1 MQSSRS
7 DKENLNVGQFGMTET
22 DCNHD
27 DVDLGGDLNLRLVQS
42 ISSDRSVAENVN
54 VGQSDFST
62 KGEVDCNQN
71 DEVDR

>member
-1 MQSSRS
+1 MQASLILP
-7 DKENLNVGQFGMTET
+7 EA

-62 KGEVDCNQN
+62 KGEVDCNH
-71 DEVDR
+71 DEVDQ

>member
-1 MQSSRS
+1 MQASLILP
-7 DKENLNVGQFGMTET
+7 EA

-62 KGEVDCNQN
+62 KGQVDCNC
-71 DEVDR
+71 DEVDQS